1 MENHLALIIITS
13 LFLVFGLFSKV
24 SEHSLISGPMVF
36 LTIGLVASPIGVN
49 LIDIEFDTDIVKT
62 LAELTLII
70 ILFVDAS
77 YLKYCNL
84 RRILSG
90 IPARL
95 LLIGLPLTMALGTFT
110 AQYFFPDYSIWM
122 LLLLALI
129 LSPTDAALGQAVVE
143 SEQVPKRIRESI
155 SIESGLND
163 GIALP
168 PILFCIA
175 ILANGAQ
182 TIDSDYY
189 WLTFLATQLILGP
202 IVGALVGHFGGKLID
217 YATHRNWMS
226 HAFHHIVSIALAL
239 LAYSAAE
246 MIHGNGFISA
256 FFAGL
261 TLSTKIPLVRDN
273 MQEFSD
279 AQGKLFA
286 LVIFFIFGLVC
297 IPAFY
302 PYWTTNVVFYALLSL
317 TLIRIIP
324 VFIALIGVKV
334 DLYSKFF
341 IAWFGPRGIASI
353 LYLLIVIDELEVVGY
368 ESLLSVIVLTVI
380 MSIFAHGLT
389 AVYMSNKFKAVSIN
403 KNNKKL

>member
-1 MENHLALIIITS
+1 
-13 LFLVFGLFSKV
+13 LFSKL
-24 SEHSLISGPMVF
+24 SERSFITGPMVF
-36 LTIGLVASPIGVN
+36 LTVGLIASPLATD
-49 LIDIEFDTDIVKT
+49 LIDIKFDTDIVKI

-77 YLKYCNL
+77 YLSYCNL
-84 RRILSG
+84 RKLLSG

-95 LLIGLPLTMALGTFT
+95 LLIGLPLTMMLGTLT
-110 AQYFFPDYSIWM
+110 AQYFFPEYSLWM
-122 LLLLALI
+122 LVLLALI

-143 SEQVPKRIRESI
+143 SEQVPKRIKESI

-175 ILANGAQ
+175 LLASGSSVLNNSG
-182 TIDSDYY
+182 Y
-189 WLTFLATQLILGP
+189 WLTFLASQLVLGP
-202 IVGALVGHFGGKLID
+202 LVGAIVGFVGGRLID
-217 YATHRNWMS
+217 YATHKNWMN

-246 MIHGNGFISA
+246 FIHGNGFIAA

-273 MQEFSD
+273 IQEFSE
-279 AQGKLFA
+279 AQGKLLA
-286 LVIFFIFGLVC
+286 LIIFFLFGLVC

-302 PYWTTNVVFYALLSL
+302 SYWTLNIVIYALLSL
-317 TLIRIIP
+317 TLIRMIP
-324 VFIALIGVKV
+324 VFIALIGIKI

-353 LYLLIVIDELEVVGY
+353 LYLLIVIDELKVTGY
-368 ESLLSVIVLTVI
+368 ETLLAAIVLTV
-380 MSIFAHGLT
+380 SISVFAHGLS
-389 AVYMSNKFKAVSIN
+389 AVFMSNRFKELV
-403 KNNKKL
+403 NNNRC

>member
-1 MENHLALIIITS
+1 MENHLSLIIITL
-13 LFLVFGLFSKV
+13 LFLIFGLFSKL
-24 SEHSLISGPMVF
+24 SERSFITGPMVF
-36 LTIGLVASPIGVN
+36 LTVGLIASPLATD
-49 LIDIEFDTDIVKT
+49 LIDIKFDTDIVKI

-77 YLKYCNL
+77 YLSYCNL
-84 RRILSG
+84 RKLLSG

-95 LLIGLPLTMALGTFT
+95 LLIGLPLTMMLGTLT
-110 AQYFFPDYSIWM
+110 AQYFFPEYSLWM
-122 LLLLALI
+122 LVLLALI

-143 SEQVPKRIRESI
+143 SEQVPKRIKESI

-175 ILANGAQ
+175 LLASGSSVLNNSG
-182 TIDSDYY
+182 Y
-189 WLTFLATQLILGP
+189 WLTFLASQLVLGP
-202 IVGALVGHFGGKLID
+202 LVGAIVGFVGGRLID
-217 YATHRNWMS
+217 YATHKNWMN

-246 MIHGNGFISA
+246 FIHGNGFIAA

-273 MQEFSD
+273 IQEFSE
-279 AQGKLFA
+279 AQGKLLA
-286 LVIFFIFGLVC
+286 LIIFFLFGLVC

-302 PYWTTNVVFYALLSL
+302 SYWTLNIVIYALLSL
-317 TLIRIIP
+317 TLIRMIP
-324 VFIALIGVKV
+324 VFIALIGIKI

-353 LYLLIVIDELEVVGY
+353 LYLLIVIDELKVTGY
-368 ESLLSVIVLTVI
+368 ETLLAAIVLTV
-380 MSIFAHGLT
+380 SISVFAHGLS
-389 AVYMSNKFKAVSIN
+389 AVFMSNRFKELV
-403 KNNKKL
+403 NNNRC